1 MNSMKKINA
10 YMQLLLLSV
19 VLLSI
24 SCTGDFEN
32 MNRNPNEVTDGQMDA
47 LNYKIGTKFQ
57 SLQGLVVPVQ
67 EHMYQFNESLSG
79 GPFGGYI
86 GATVDSWL
94 TKFETFNPSAD
105 WRKWPFA
112 NVITETYTPWRGIVT
127 GTDDEVAVAFAKLL
141 RVAIMH
147 RVTDSYGPIP
157 YSNLETNES
166 ITVKYDKQEEVYM
179 KMFGELDEAIAA
191 FAANTTL
198 PAEAFSRYDR
208 VYGGNIAQWL
218 KYANS
223 LKLRMAMRLS
233 EVKPDVART
242 KAAEAIAAGVITA
255 NADNAAMHAAEN
267 RTTLIYNDWGDHRVG
282 ADILCYMT
290 GYEDPRLEKMFLP
303 NDKGDYVG
311 IRIGI
316 DVTSKSQA
324 QAKYSNMIVTSSTPY
339 LWINAAEVAFLKAE
353 YELRWGT
360 KDAAKALYEQ
370 AIRLSFE
377 DKGAKDADAYI
388 ADKTRKPAAYNDP
401 LGNYSATALSSI
413 TIAWEDDSAE
423 GADKAA
429 IKERNLER
437 IITQKW
443 IAIFPLGVEAWSEHR
458 RGRGKGS
465 HAPCPHG
472 ARLVHFACHYGIE
485 LAVAALHDVADL
497 TVLVHVDRL
506 GHLIGFGVDHRDL
519 VAVADHDVFPVLDHV
534 RVARSV
540 DADCAV
546 CGVDRRERIHPVRG
560 DLQHAD
566 AGFIARRGRVV
577 QDVELAG
584 IDDLQIVDF

>member
-282 ADILCYMT
+282 ADIISYMN
-290 GYEDPRLEKMFLP
+290 GYKDPRRAVMFTQGTW
-303 NDKGDYVG
+303 NKKTDYYG
-311 IRIGI
+311 MRIGTDPTNKSAMVSTYSNQI
-316 DVTSKSQA
+316 VDSKS
-324 QAKYSNMIVTSSTPY
+324 PY
-339 LWINAAEVAFLKAE
+339 LWMNAAEVTFLRAE
-353 YELRWGT
+353 GALRGWAMQGDA
-360 KDAAKALYEQ
+360 KDLYEK
-370 AIRLSFE
+370 AVRLSFE
-377 DKGAKDADAYI
+377 ERGATGVDTYLADALSTPLRYI
-388 ADKTRKPAAYNDP
+388 DP
-401 LGNYSATALSSI
+401 MDNYSTQSPASTI
-413 TIAWEDDSAE
+413 TIPWEAGDTDAV
-423 GADKAA
+423 
-429 IKERNLER
+429 KERNLER

-443 IAIFPLGVEAWSEHR
+443 IAIFPLGIEAWSEYR
-458 RGRGKGS
+458 RTGYPKLLPAVENKSAGTVNIKY
-465 HAPCPHG
+465 G
-472 ARLVHFACHYGIE
+472 ARRIPYPSEEYTENPVHLQEAISMLNGRDN
-485 LAVAALHDVADL
+485 AGTRVWWDVKPL
-497 TVLVHVDRL
+497 
-506 GHLIGFGVDHRDL
+506 
-519 VAVADHDVFPVLDHV
+519 
-534 RVARSV
+534 
-540 DADCAV
+540 
-546 CGVDRRERIHPVRG
+546 E
-560 DLQHAD
+560 
-566 AGFIARRGRVV
+566 
-577 QDVELAG
+577 
-584 IDDLQIVDF
+584 

>member
-1 MNSMKKINA
+1 MKQHRIIRFSGLF
-10 YMQLLLLSV
+10 LLLG
-19 VLLSI
+19 VLFGLAACNDWTEMEAVDNNVKKPWEQDPALWAEYTAALRDYKKSEHFI
-24 SCTGDFEN
+24 VYARLHNSPEPAASEKDFMRCLPDSLDIVALTN
-32 MNRNPNEVTDGQMDA
+32 ADNFSRYDA
-47 LNYKIGTKFQ
+47 EDMAVMREKGTKVLWQ
-57 SLQGLVVPVQ
+57 
-67 EHMYQFNESLSG
+67 
-79 GPFGGYI
+79 
-86 GATVDSWL
+86 VDYAGRAAE
-94 TKFETFNPSAD
+94 FAD
-105 WRKWPFA
+105 A
-112 NVITETYTPWRGIVT
+112 
-127 GTDDEVAVAFAKLL
+127 AKLGAWL
-141 RVAIMH
+141 DRVVSSVAANGMDGYSF
-147 RVTDSYGPIP
+147 TGIP
-157 YSNLETNES
+157 NAGDPAAVQAYSNLETNES

-458 RGRGKGS
+458 RTGYPRLLPAVEDKSGGTVDL
-465 HAPCPHG
+465 AQG
-472 ARLVHFACHYGIE
+472 ARRLPYPVEEYDKNNANLQE
-485 LAVAALHDVADL
+485 AVQMLNSESQGSRKGDGMGTRVWWDVK
-497 TVLVHVDRL
+497 
-506 GHLIGFGVDHRDL
+506 
-519 VAVADHDVFPVLDHV
+519 PYNN
-534 RVARSV
+534 
-540 DADCAV
+540 
-546 CGVDRRERIHPVRG
+546 
-560 DLQHAD
+560 
-566 AGFIARRGRVV
+566 
-577 QDVELAG
+577 
-584 IDDLQIVDF
+584 

>member
-112 NVITETYTPWRGIVT
+112 NVIT
-127 GTDDEVAVAFAKLL
+127 
-141 RVAIMH
+141 
-147 RVTDSYGPIP
+147 
-157 YSNLETNES
+157 ETNES

-458 RGRGKGS
+458 RTGYPRLLPAVEDKSGGTVDL
-465 HAPCPHG
+465 AQG
-472 ARLVHFACHYGIE
+472 ARRLPYPVEEYDKNNANLQE
-485 LAVAALHDVADL
+485 AVQMLNSESQGSRKGDGMGTRVWWDVK
-497 TVLVHVDRL
+497 
-506 GHLIGFGVDHRDL
+506 
-519 VAVADHDVFPVLDHV
+519 PYNN
-534 RVARSV
+534 
-540 DADCAV
+540 
-546 CGVDRRERIHPVRG
+546 
-560 DLQHAD
+560 
-566 AGFIARRGRVV
+566 
-577 QDVELAG
+577 
-584 IDDLQIVDF
+584 